1 MAEDKYES
9 EELRRLRE
17 QVEEAR
23 RLRSIMLAQHIKPR
37 SIADIVGEL
46 LREHRPGGIITG
58 WENPVITAA
67 QRFANQTFQHAAEW
81 GEMTK
86 LQQELTRLGGPPSV
100 KPSPTPSKPQP
111 IKPKPTPPPAKR
123 GHSPGRPVG
132 ANQFP
137 PEQCDELAR
146 NALDLRAATPPRP
159 WHEIEAELGVP
170 TKTLRRYI
178 RHLKAREGQ

>member
-1 MAEDKYES
+1 MPDDNPVS
-9 EELRRLRE
+9 EALRRLRE

-23 RLRSIMLAQHIKPR
+23 RLRSMLAQHIKPR

-111 IKPKPTPPPAKR
+111 IKPKPTPPPAKKKRR
-123 GHSPGRPVG
+123 GGRPFWG
-132 ANQFP
+132 TSQ
-137 PEQCDELAR
+137 
-146 NALDLRAATPPRP
+146 
-159 WHEIEAELGVP
+159 
-170 TKTLRRYI
+170 LRREKIAEYLDYLRMPGAAKKRAI
-178 RHLKAREGQ
+178 DVVGFDYRAIEEWPEWKEVSQHQ

>member
-23 RLRSIMLAQHIKPR
+23 RLRSIMLAQHIKSR

-58 WENPVITAA
+58 WENPVIAAA

-111 IKPKPTPPPAKR
+111 IKPKPTPPPAKKKR
-123 GHSPGRPVG
+123 GGGRG
-132 ANQFP
+132 YSGT
-137 PEQCDELAR
+137 PE
-146 NALDLRAATPPRP
+146 
-159 WHEIEAELGVP
+159 
-170 TKTLRRYI
+170 LRREKIQAYLDYLRMPGAAKKRAI
-178 RHLKAREGQ
+178 EVVDFEWRTIEGWPEWKEVVGE